1 MSEKVESFRVV
12 ADVLR
17 AISHPMRIAIMEFLH
32 DSPEPVC
39 VTTIHKALNIEQSV
53 ASHHLNVLRN
63 SNVVI
68 KKRNGKFVYY
78 SLNRSTVQ
86 HLLDFATDWAQPQLP

>member
-1 MSEKVESFRVV
+1 MSEKIEKYRVI

-32 DSPEPVC
+32 GNPDPVC

-53 ASHHLNVLRN
+53 AAHHLNVLRN

-68 KKRNGKFVYY
+68 KKRDGKFVYY
-78 SLNRSTVQ
+78 ALNRATVQ
-86 HLLDFATDWAQPQLP
+86 HLLDFASDWPETHLS